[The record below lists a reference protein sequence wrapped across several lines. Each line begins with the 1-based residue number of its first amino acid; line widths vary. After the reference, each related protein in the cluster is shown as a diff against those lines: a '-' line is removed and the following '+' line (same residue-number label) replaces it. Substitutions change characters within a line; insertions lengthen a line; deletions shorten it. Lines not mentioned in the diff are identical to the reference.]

1 MDRPRG
7 VFWGCKVAN
16 MLRAIPPSVQ
26 PAAPRRAWT
35 RRFPFLFL
43 LTLLPSSRAFFRPS
57 LSVTTKFSGMSSI
70 TTRNGGGVEVPG
82 TGWCRERIQE
92 RRFNGLA
99 VWVSEGP

>member
-1 MDRPRG
+1 
-7 VFWGCKVAN
+7 
-16 MLRAIPPSVQ
+16 
-26 PAAPRRAWT
+26 
-35 RRFPFLFL
+35 
-43 LTLLPSSRAFFRPS
+43 
-57 LSVTTKFSGMSSI
+57 MSSI